1 MKTSWNKIIDEY
13 NNTPPLED
21 ILLFITNNSITT
33 NKPVFP
39 DNYFKCF
46 DYCDIDKIKVV
57 IIGQDPYHGVNQA
70 TGLCFAIQEN
80 IKIPPSLKNIKKEL
94 LNDLN
99 IELTDHTLVKWA
111 KQGVL
116 LINSAFSVLQGKPG
130 VHISIWKNFTDHII
144 SSLNK
149 QNGIVF
155 VAWGSFAYD
164 KLKFIDTNKHRLF
177 VSSHPSP
184 LSCYK
189 NFKNFPSFN
198 NSRPFTKI
206 NNLLH
211 ELNHDSIDW

>member
-80 IKIPPSLKNIKKEL
+80 IKIQS
-94 LNDLN
+94 
-99 IELTDHTLVKWA
+99 TFFVLVFDIPEPHQEKTYYLA
-111 KQGVL
+111 
-116 LINSAFSVLQGKPG
+116 
-130 VHISIWKNFTDHII
+130 T
-144 SSLNK
+144 
-149 QNGIVF
+149 
-155 VAWGSFAYD
+155 SFQYTTRT
-164 KLKFIDTNKHRLF
+164 KLVVYT
-177 VSSHPSP
+177 
-184 LSCYK
+184 
-189 NFKNFPSFN
+189 
-198 NSRPFTKI
+198 
-206 NNLLH
+206 
-211 ELNHDSIDW
+211 